1 MSNELKSANS
11 VKTGKKFSKARQ
23 ELNYSI
29 DQIAEKLVINKD
41 YIIAIEKGNFS
52 RFPSE
57 AFAKAYFQ
65 KYKQF
70 LGINPDF
77 PELFD
82 TKKENS
88 FKKIKRE
95 IKLPYS
101 WNIKNKQ
108 IILIFFFA
116 TLAILAL
123 IFYKSD
129 PKVTELTNEPNIND
143 LRFIEEVIKIN
154 ASKKVAVD
162 DLPIDSNLLE
172 LKFTNN
178 SWIELYVNDSLVE
191 AQQFRTGDVYVRTV
205 YIPFKIVIG
214 NADSIKGT
222 YNGQV
227 IDFFE
232 NTNLLTG
239 VSTVNFNNE

>member
-29 DQIAEKLVINKD
+29 DQMAEKLVINKD
-41 YIIAIEKGNFS
+41 YIIAIERGDFS
-52 RFPSE
+52 KFPSE

-70 LGINPDF
+70 LGINSDF
-77 PELFD
+77 PGLFN
-82 TKKENS
+82 TKKES
-88 FKKIKRE
+88 SLKKIKKE

-101 WNIKNKQ
+101 WNIGNKQ
-108 IILIFFFA
+108 IILISIFT
-116 TLAILAL
+116 TLSILAL
-123 IFYKSD
+123 IFSKSSL
-129 PKVTELTNEPNIND
+129 KETELTYKPNTND
-143 LRFIEEVIKIN
+143 LQFIEEIIQANTTKKAVADGLSIN
-154 ASKKVAVD
+154 K
-162 DLPIDSNLLE
+162 NLLE
-172 LKFTNN
+172 LRFTDD

-191 AQQFRTGDVYVRTV
+191 AQQFRTGDIYVRTV

-232 NTNLLTG
+232 NTNSLTG